1 MQPPEVF
8 YKKMFLKILQI
19 SQVNTWAF
27 NKVAGLD
34 TYFEE
39 HLPTAA
45 SAILGFLFIDKQVA
59 KVLRLK
65 MV

>member
-1 MQPPEVF
+1 
-8 YKKMFLKILQI
+8 MFLKILQI

-39 HLPTAA
+39 NLPTAA
-45 SAILGFLFIDKQVA
+45 SAILGFLFINKQVA
-59 KVLRLK
+59 KGLRLK